1 MTIRDRILPFAVVG
15 AAFLILALLYG
26 RIVIQND
33 GISYY
38 GLTVSLLQDGDFD
51 LTNQSQKFPEIRLFQ
66 SPVTGRKASQYSC
79 GYALLY
85 APFVFVSEKIA
96 ALIPGSATWRPYP
109 QNTRFPFAD
118 SIGVFAGSVLFGLG
132 TVILAAA
139 LLRKVYAASWMAG
152 VGAGLAVLLGT
163 SLVFYNFV
171 CPSFAHAADAF
182 LIALAFLLI
191 VLPFENGG
199 GQFWRSALIGFTL
212 ALSVLLRNNN
222 IVLLPVLIGGYLV
235 ATRRH
240 RPFPAAAYVF
250 AGALPIL
257 LLHFYFNWTQ
267 YGVFLGTGYHLRENV
282 TTESRLIYFWKLLF
296 HPVAG
301 VFVSSP
307 ITLLAIAGLMRGIQ
321 QRRLAPA
328 IALASIFVVLC
339 SLSFVGFIFPGG
351 TFGQRLLA
359 HLYIF
364 WVVGVWEFLGWLRKP
379 ALALAAATVIWSF
392 LLLNIYLI
400 ASTDSSI
407 RKNVLIGYD
416 PVTLV
421 QGAARAREAGMQNDP
436 HDSWFQLWRRSISA
450 YPYPTLQ
457 FFLFDSSDSKLRN

>member
-1 MTIRDRILPFAVVG
+1 MTIRAGILVCAVIS

-26 RIVIQND
+26 RVVIQND

-66 SPVTGRKASQYSC
+66 NPVTGRKASQYSC
-79 GYALLY
+79 GYAILY
-85 APFVFVSEKIA
+85 APFVFASEKIA
-96 ALIPGSATWRPYP
+96 ALIPGSAAWRPYP

-118 SIGVFAGSVLFGLG
+118 SIGIFAGSVLFGLG
-132 TVILAAA
+132 TVILAAV
-139 LLRKVYAASWMAG
+139 LLRKAYAASWMAG
-152 VGAGLAVLLGT
+152 VGVGLAVLLGT

-191 VLPFENGG
+191 AMPVENGRG
-199 GQFWRSALIGFTL
+199 ILWRSALIGFTL

-222 IVLLPVLIGGYLV
+222 IVLPPVLIGGHLI
-235 ATRRH
+235 ALRRN
-240 RPFPAAAYVF
+240 RPIRAGAYVF
-250 AGALPIL
+250 LGALPIL
-257 LLHFYFNWTQ
+257 LVHFYFNWTQ
-267 YGVFLGTGYHLRENV
+267 YGVLFGTGYFLREDV
-282 TTESRLIYFWKLLF
+282 ATGSRLVYFWKLLF

-307 ITLLAIAGLMRGIQ
+307 ITLLATAGLMRGIQ

-328 IALASIFVVLC
+328 IALLSVLAVLC

-364 WVVGVWEFLGWLRKP
+364 WVVGAWEFLCWLRKP
-379 ALALAAATVIWSF
+379 ALALSAATVLWSF

-421 QGAARAREAGMQNDP
+421 QGAMRVREAGMRNDP
-436 HDSWFQLWRRSISA
+436 DENWFQLWRRSISA

-457 FFLFDSSDSKLRN
+457 FFLFDSRESKLRN